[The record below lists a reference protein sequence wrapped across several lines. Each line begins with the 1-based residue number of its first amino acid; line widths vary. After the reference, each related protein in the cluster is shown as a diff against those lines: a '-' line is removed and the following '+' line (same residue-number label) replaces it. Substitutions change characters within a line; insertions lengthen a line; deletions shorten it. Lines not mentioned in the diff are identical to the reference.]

1 MNPSSERRVATR
13 HELPRTLFRW
23 HRRGRLGEWQ
33 SLGLGFQA
41 ADIPR
46 LPLCL
51 HFGAA
56 LGAALDTAL
65 GTPLSTSLSTAHFPC
80 FLKSFFQMPC

>member
-23 HRRGRLGEWQ
+23 YRRGRLGEWQ

-46 LPLCL
+46 LPLRL
-51 HFGAA
+51 HFGEA
-56 LGAALDTAL
+56 LSTAL
-65 GTPLSTSLSTAHFPC
+65 GTTLGTAHFPC

>member
-1 MNPSSERRVATR
+1 MNPSERRVATR

-23 HRRGRLGEWQ
+23 HRRGRLCEWQ

-41 ADIPR
+41 ADIPG
-46 LPLCL
+46 LPLRL

-56 LGAALDTAL
+56 LGMAL
-65 GTPLSTSLSTAHFPC
+65 GTPLGASLSASLSPALFPC